1 LVSGRTALTIVGM
14 VFGLLAARRPVLAR
28 RGRSVLLATAGG
40 GLAAVVFASSALA
53 DTDSVRFEYGENG
66 TWTVPDRVTEI
77 EVEVAGAGGGGSGTS
92 SGGSGA
98 LVEAVVGVAGG
109 MVFDVGVGG
118 GGGAKLPG
126 GGNAPLAGGGGAS
139 IVESGDI
146 LIIAGGGGG
155 TTYWNDASA
164 GSAGRWLNGDG
175 LSGGPAP
182 YGGIRANAGTGGT
195 LAGGVNGEDYDPSS
209 GLFGRGGQT
218 GRQATVGGAGG
229 EGRSETSGTDG
240 GGGGGAGFGGGSSG
254 KENVANLRGG
264 GGAGGSVARGSGV
277 SMVDGAASFYSMA
290 GGAGGSG
297 NGASGTDGWVVIT
310 WVIPPPLPDPDVPTS
325 ATSVEREPVVLTL
338 TMPAGLACSA
348 PTSDAS
354 GTWIQLP
361 AANEC
366 NDDASNTGR
375 SGEADELLGW
385 ATTPDFPTDIA
396 QRQVDNGWGAYELFD
411 ESGALSAVFIPAG
424 GWTQA
429 SSDTSL
435 FPIWG
440 QVRG

>member
-1 LVSGRTALTIVGM
+1 MEFRSSSSRGHGLASRGLTASAA
-14 VFGLLAARRPVLAR
+14 VFGALVVAAPSA
-28 RGRSVLLATAGG
+28 
-40 GLAAVVFASSALA
+40 FAN
-53 DTDSVRFEYGENG
+53 TDSIRFEFGENG

-109 MVFDVGVGG
+109 MVFNVGVGG

-182 YGGIRANAGTGGT
+182 NGGIRANAGTGGS
-195 LAGGVNGEDYDPSS
+195 LAGGVNGEDYDPGS

-310 WVIPPPLPDPDVPTS
+310 WVIPPPPDPDVPTG
-325 ATSVEREPVVLTL
+325 AASVQREPVMLTL
-338 TMPAGLACSA
+338 TMPTGLACSA

-366 NDDASNTGR
+366 NDDASSTGR

-396 QRQVDNGWGAYELFD
+396 QRQVNNGWGAYELFD

-435 FPIWG
+435 FPIWS
-440 QVRG
+440 